1 MGVPVVLSL
10 CGPVEPGR
18 RRKCRA
24 GRRHKARRSRREGT
38 VWEKAA
44 GLADEQLQDVVN
56 DVASA
61 GTALGQVN
69 LVEEAERFACK
80 RKEEIDEMK

>member
-1 MGVPVVLSL
+1 
-10 CGPVEPGR
+10 
-18 RRKCRA
+18 
-24 GRRHKARRSRREGT
+24 